1 MIVNRVHKKDIC
13 LIIMNSSSYTQISSL
28 IESPLPDMLTVNIL
42 TERLTILSQ
51 RYIVSS
57 YILP

>member
-42 TERLTILSQ
+42 TERLAILSQ